1 MRGRLNEVQVGL
13 VTIIAVAVLVWGMLW
28 LKNIDLRKG
37 SLMYQADFPQVEGL
51 RVGDRVQVR
60 GIRMGEVS
68 DLRILPQAVRVQ
80 MQLADAVKLC
90 DDATVTLGEK
100 GIVGEVVIEID
111 PGTGNPVQEGHIF
124 PGRAAGTI
132 AAVTDAAG
140 AALAEMRVLTGQ
152 VTALLE
158 EVRKEGQVVETL
170 AQAHVT
176 LAKVDRMVEQNHQ
189 DVTVI
194 LDDLRAST
202 TAMRRLLDSGRLDD
216 AVSGAAS
223 AAVAADSLLE
233 GLSATT
239 RKMNSLLAKL
249 DEGGGSAA
257 MLLNDPAL
265 YTRTD
270 STLTSVQRLL
280 DDLRRNPKKYFK
292 LNIID
297 F

>member
-13 VTIIAVAVLVWGMLW
+13 VTIVAITVLVTGMLW

-37 SLMYQADFPQVEGL
+37 SRMYQADFARVEGL
-51 RVGDRVQVR
+51 RVGDKVQVR
-60 GIRMGEVS
+60 GIRMGEVTGLS
-68 DLRILPQAVRVQ
+68 ILPQAVRVQ
-80 MQLADAVKLC
+80 LQLEDTAVLC
-90 DDATVTLGEK
+90 EDATVTLGEK
-100 GIVGEVVIEID
+100 GIVGEVVIEVD
-111 PGTGNPVQEGHIF
+111 PGTGAPVQEGHIF
-124 PGRAAGTI
+124 AGRAAGSI

-158 EVRKEGQVVETL
+158 EVRKEGRVVETL
-170 AQAHVT
+170 AQANVT
-176 LAKVDRMVEQNHQ
+176 LSKVDRMVEQNHQ

-194 LDDLRAST
+194 LSDLRAST
-202 TAMRRLLDSGRLDD
+202 TAMRRLMDSGRLDQ
-216 AVSGAAS
+216 ALEGTVEAA
-223 AAVAADSLLE
+223 AAADSLLA
-233 GLSATT
+233 GLGTT
-239 RKMNSLLAKL
+239 TERMNSLLAKL
-249 DEGGGSAA
+249 DEGGGTAA
-257 MLLNDPAL
+257 LLMNDPAL

>member
-1 MRGRLNEVQVGL
+1 MRGRLNEFQVGL
-13 VTIIAVAVLVWGMLW
+13 VTIIAIAILVTGMLW

-37 SLMYQADFPQVEGL
+37 SRMYQADFAKVEGL
-51 RVGDRVQVR
+51 RVGDKVQVR
-60 GIRMGEVS
+60 GIRMGEVTGMQ
-68 DLRILPQAVRVQ
+68 IMPQAVRVEL
-80 MQLADAVKLC
+80 QLEDTATLCEDALVI
-90 DDATVTLGEK
+90 LGEK

-111 PGTGNPVQEGHIF
+111 PGTGAPVQEGHIF
-124 PGRAAGTI
+124 TGRSAGTI
-132 AAVTDAAG
+132 AAMTDAAG

-158 EVRKEGQVVETL
+158 EVRSEGKVVETL
-170 AQAHVT
+170 SQANVT
-176 LAKVDRMVEQNHQ
+176 LSKVDRMVEQNHE

-194 LDDLRAST
+194 LDDLRSST
-202 TAMRRLLDSGRLDD
+202 TALRKLMDSGRLDETLE
-216 AVSGAAS
+216 GTAA
-223 AAVAADSLLE
+223 AAESADSLLA
-233 GLSATT
+233 GLGTT
-239 RKMNSLLAKL
+239 TKRLNSLLAKL
-249 DEGGGSAA
+249 DEGGGSAG
-257 MLLNDPAL
+257 MLMNDPTL

>member
-1 MRGRLNEVQVGL
+1 MRGRLNEIQVGL
-13 VTIIAVAVLVWGMLW
+13 VTIIALTVLVWGMLW

-37 SLMYQADFPQVEGL
+37 SRMYQADFSQVEGL

-60 GIRMGEVS
+60 GIRMGEVTGM
-68 DLRILPQAVRVQ
+68 RILPQAVRVEL
-80 MQLADAVKLC
+80 QLEDTAKLC
-90 DDATVTLGEK
+90 EDATVTLGEK

-111 PGTGNPVQEGHIF
+111 PGIGAPVQEGHIF

-158 EVRKEGQVVETL
+158 EVRKEGHVVETL
-170 AQAHVT
+170 AQANVT
-176 LAKVDRMVEQNHQ
+176 LAKVDRMVDQNHQ

-194 LDDLRAST
+194 LSDLRAST
-202 TAMRRLLDSGRLDD
+202 TAMRKLMDSGRLDS
-216 AVSGAAS
+216 ALAGTTS
-223 AAVAADSLLE
+223 AAAAADSLLA
-233 GLSATT
+233 GLGDTT
-239 RKMNSLLAKL
+239 LRLNSLLAKL
-249 DEGGGSAA
+249 DEGSGSAA
-257 MLLNDPAL
+257 LLLNDPAL

-292 LNIID
+292 LSIID